1 MHVEMCGILLY
12 DEGAEALVSQLPFF
26 GVPSNVVQRYQLP
39 VAEGSRAW
47 QLWQEQESL
56 VLNDVE
62 NEPLIDELG
71 MRGLA
76 RAGGLRDTV
85 FAAMVVGRRRLGV
98 IQAANRADGIPFS
111 SDDARL
117 LCIFANQAAAV
128 IDNAKLYE
136 RADERLQA
144 RLDELV
150 ALQRTMEELN
160 ATLEL
165 NHILD
170 TVMEAALQTTGATHG
185 NIILLDADSG
195 RFVLGAALGYT
206 EAQEA
211 DLEDLVMRLGETD
224 VMMQVAG
231 SAGARIVGDTK
242 READAVCVRED
253 TRSTLVVP
261 VSYQD
266 TVVGLI
272 SLRHTEVGAF
282 DEDDLVFVQA
292 LAEQAAIALG
302 NAMRYEEQVR
312 VNNILRQRSEQMD
325 GLLAVSQKLRAD
337 IPLEDILEE
346 VAYAVQET
354 VGFNTVLISVVE
366 EQPSA
371 PAMLRRVAAAGLP
384 LDVFEQAQQV
394 LHPLERYDGLLKE
407 EYRQGQCYF
416 LPFQKQDEWGAG
428 VETIVPMPETGEWH
442 EGEWHPLDMLLAPMI
457 GSGGRLLGHVSV
469 DEPRDGLRPS
479 TRTLEVLAIFANQ
492 AAIAVENADLYADA
506 KRRAEDLALINE
518 VGQTLTQLVE
528 PEQVL
533 NTVVKAIGLLL
544 QCEIG
549 VIYQPDPFD
558 GKFGA
563 VASYG
568 VPLDTMLDFRF
579 SRGEG
584 LVGRVAE
591 EGTAI
596 VLPDTKQ
603 QPDLAPESVPIG
615 SLMLVPVR
623 SAREVTGVLLAASP
637 RPFALNEAD
646 RVVLAT
652 LADQAAVALESTRLL
667 SSTQQA
673 ALRMSSLN
681 ELGRRV
687 AAQLELQDMLETAVS
702 ALEEYLAFYRVG
714 IFLLEESSSE
724 LYVALANE
732 AFRAVIPSGYRVTL
746 GEGVI
751 GRAAAA
757 GETVLADDGSSDIDT
772 QGRPWSSPTSVS
784 APIKVGQRVIGV
796 LQVEGVRR
804 GAFSEQDAAA
814 LEIAADQLAVAIEN
828 ARLFDQTQRRVA
840 ELAMVNEIGRAIS
853 GALDTNQLAELIY
866 DQVSSLL
873 NARDFR
879 LTVYDPDAERI
890 ATEFV
895 IERGLRQRGGDADL
909 GHGLIDH
916 VIRTGQPVLL
926 GRGIEAFVE
935 EHGLA
940 PEQSGVMSWLGVPM
954 IAGDRV
960 IGAVAVQ
967 SVDREEAFDREHL
980 ELLTTVAGQAS
991 VAYHNASLFQERV
1004 RRIEQLN
1011 VLNEMAQ
1018 AISSTLELEE
1028 LLDVVYQQVARI
1040 VDTTNFFIALYDSE
1054 AEVITFPYVVDPED
1068 REEWTPIRVGEG
1080 LTGTIVSSGEPLLLP
1095 RGAAGLHREAGRAI
1109 QAGLCRS
1116 WLGVPMMAEDKV
1128 LGVIAV
1134 QSYEREYVYSEE
1146 HLGLLSTVAAQAAVA
1161 VRNAQLYQ
1169 QIVGFSSDL
1178 ESMVEARTRDLA
1190 KALDELTTERD
1201 RVEALYR
1208 ITSELGAT
1216 LELERVL
1223 QRALQL
1229 FGSTLNLSHGT
1240 ILLVDQETG
1249 SLNLRAT
1256 LKSGRRLPRNGKPTA
1271 WKPGVGLAG
1280 WVMEHREPVLV
1291 ADIRA
1296 DPRWVHRPDKDLN
1309 LSSVVAAP
1317 LSLGGGDIL
1326 GVIVL
1331 GHPEAGHFSTE
1342 HLQLVTAAA
1351 AQIAMSVNN
1360 SDLYAFITDQ
1370 ADQLGAALQAQ
1381 QEEAAKNR
1389 AVLESIADGVL
1400 VLDHNGRVLLVN
1412 PAAEEL
1418 LGLSGM
1424 ALEGEHFRHML
1435 GLGEAELDRDLAQA
1449 LYSELFKRLGAEE
1462 EAPSAMESSV
1472 RLQAGSRVLAVTM
1485 APLLL
1490 SLGGTPGL
1498 VAALRDISRE
1508 AEVERLKNEFIS
1520 TVSHEL
1526 RTPMTSIKG
1535 YTDLLFLGMAGGLTD
1550 AQRNFL
1556 KIIKSNADRLTAL
1569 VNDILDISRIET
1581 GRMRLTVSSL
1591 DLGQIIN
1598 QAVVSFQGQYQEK
1611 GLELIW
1617 EEPEGLPDARGD
1629 AARVAQVLSNLLA
1642 NAWQYTP
1649 SGGTVVISVHGVDGF
1664 LQTDISDTG
1673 IGIAP
1678 DDAARI
1684 FDRFYR
1690 ADHPLV
1696 RDAEGT
1702 GLGLSIV
1709 RMFVEMLG
1717 GQIWV
1722 ESELGKGTTFSFT
1735 LPLTSTDLPEPA
1747 LGIMTTDLPVGVARR
1762 QKILVV
1768 EDDRDLA
1775 LLLRR
1780 QLESEGFQV
1789 LLAGTGEDALWL
1801 ARETQPHLIT
1811 LDIMLPD
1818 LDGFVVLEQLKANP
1832 LTSGIPVVIVS
1843 VLAES
1848 EKGFALG
1855 AVDYV
1860 VKPFVEQELL
1870 DAVHGALSYLETSQP
1885 YRLVVADDDQE
1896 MLAQM
1901 EQALV
1906 LHGYEVWT
1914 ATDGQEA
1921 LDAVQEIHPDL
1932 VLLDVGMP
1940 TMDGYEVVRC
1950 IRRDDQTRD
1959 IPIIVVTDR
1968 PADRE
1973 REKVQVLGVDIA
1985 ECITKPISIE
1995 VLIREIKRVIAQ
2007 QTSVR

>member
-1 MHVEMCGILLY
+1 M
-12 DEGAEALVSQLPFF
+12 
-26 GVPSNVVQRYQLP
+26 
-39 VAEGSRAW
+39 
-47 QLWQEQESL
+47 
-56 VLNDVE
+56 
-62 NEPLIDELG
+62 
-71 MRGLA
+71 
-76 RAGGLRDTV
+76 
-85 FAAMVVGRRRLGV
+85 
-98 IQAANRADGIPFS
+98 
-111 SDDARL
+111 
-117 LCIFANQAAAV
+117 
-128 IDNAKLYE
+128 
-136 RADERLQA
+136 
-144 RLDELV
+144 
-150 ALQRTMEELN
+150 
-160 ATLEL
+160 
-165 NHILD
+165 
-170 TVMEAALQTTGATHG
+170 
-185 NIILLDADSG
+185 
-195 RFVLGAALGYT
+195 
-206 EAQEA
+206 
-211 DLEDLVMRLGETD
+211 
-224 VMMQVAG
+224 
-231 SAGARIVGDTK
+231 
-242 READAVCVRED
+242 
-253 TRSTLVVP
+253 
-261 VSYQD
+261 
-266 TVVGLI
+266 
-272 SLRHTEVGAF
+272 
-282 DEDDLVFVQA
+282 
-292 LAEQAAIALG
+292 
-302 NAMRYEEQVR
+302 
-312 VNNILRQRSEQMD
+312 
-325 GLLAVSQKLRAD
+325 
-337 IPLEDILEE
+337 
-346 VAYAVQET
+346 
-354 VGFNTVLISVVE
+354 
-366 EQPSA
+366 
-371 PAMLRRVAAAGLP
+371 
-384 LDVFEQAQQV
+384 
-394 LHPLERYDGLLKE
+394 
-407 EYRQGQCYF
+407 
-416 LPFQKQDEWGAG
+416 
-428 VETIVPMPETGEWH
+428 
-442 EGEWHPLDMLLAPMI
+442 
-457 GSGGRLLGHVSV
+457 
-469 DEPRDGLRPS
+469 
-479 TRTLEVLAIFANQ
+479 
-492 AAIAVENADLYADA
+492 
-506 KRRAEDLALINE
+506 
-518 VGQTLTQLVE
+518 
-528 PEQVL
+528 
-533 NTVVKAIGLLL
+533 
-544 QCEIG
+544 
-549 VIYQPDPFD
+549 
-558 GKFGA
+558 
-563 VASYG
+563 
-568 VPLDTMLDFRF
+568 
-579 SRGEG
+579 
-584 LVGRVAE
+584 
-591 EGTAI
+591 
-596 VLPDTKQ
+596 
-603 QPDLAPESVPIG
+603 
-615 SLMLVPVR
+615 
-623 SAREVTGVLLAASP
+623 
-637 RPFALNEAD
+637 
-646 RVVLAT
+646 
-652 LADQAAVALESTRLL
+652 
-667 SSTQQA
+667 
-673 ALRMSSLN
+673 
-681 ELGRRV
+681 
-687 AAQLELQDMLETAVS
+687 
-702 ALEEYLAFYRVG
+702 
-714 IFLLEESSSE
+714 
-724 LYVALANE
+724 
-732 AFRAVIPSGYRVTL
+732 
-746 GEGVI
+746 
-751 GRAAAA
+751 
-757 GETVLADDGSSDIDT
+757 
-772 QGRPWSSPTSVS
+772 
-784 APIKVGQRVIGV
+784 
-796 LQVEGVRR
+796 
-804 GAFSEQDAAA
+804 
-814 LEIAADQLAVAIEN
+814 
-828 ARLFDQTQRRVA
+828 
-840 ELAMVNEIGRAIS
+840 
-853 GALDTNQLAELIY
+853 
-866 DQVSSLL
+866 
-873 NARDFR
+873 
-879 LTVYDPDAERI
+879 
-890 ATEFV
+890 
-895 IERGLRQRGGDADL
+895 
-909 GHGLIDH
+909 
-916 VIRTGQPVLL
+916 
-926 GRGIEAFVE
+926 
-935 EHGLA
+935 
-940 PEQSGVMSWLGVPM
+940 
-954 IAGDRV
+954 
-960 IGAVAVQ
+960 
-967 SVDREEAFDREHL
+967 
-980 ELLTTVAGQAS
+980 
-991 VAYHNASLFQERV
+991 
-1004 RRIEQLN
+1004 
-1011 VLNEMAQ
+1011 
-1018 AISSTLELEE
+1018 
-1028 LLDVVYQQVARI
+1028 
-1040 VDTTNFFIALYDSE
+1040 
-1054 AEVITFPYVVDPED
+1054 
-1068 REEWTPIRVGEG
+1068 
-1080 LTGTIVSSGEPLLLP
+1080 
-1095 RGAAGLHREAGRAI
+1095 
-1109 QAGLCRS
+1109 
-1116 WLGVPMMAEDKV
+1116 
-1128 LGVIAV
+1128 
-1134 QSYEREYVYSEE
+1134 
-1146 HLGLLSTVAAQAAVA
+1146 
-1161 VRNAQLYQ
+1161 
-1169 QIVGFSSDL
+1169 
-1178 ESMVEARTRDLA
+1178 
-1190 KALDELTTERD
+1190 
-1201 RVEALYR
+1201 
-1208 ITSELGAT
+1208 
-1216 LELERVL
+1216 
-1223 QRALQL
+1223 
-1229 FGSTLNLSHGT
+1229 
-1240 ILLVDQETG
+1240 
-1249 SLNLRAT
+1249 
-1256 LKSGRRLPRNGKPTA
+1256 
-1271 WKPGVGLAG
+1271 
-1280 WVMEHREPVLV
+1280 
-1291 ADIRA
+1291 
-1296 DPRWVHRPDKDLN
+1296 
-1309 LSSVVAAP
+1309 
-1317 LSLGGGDIL
+1317 
-1326 GVIVL
+1326 L

-1418 LGLSGM
+1418 LGFSGM

-1649 SGGTVVISVHGVDGF
+1649 SGGTVVIAVHAVDGF

-1696 RDAEGT
+1696 REAEGT

-1747 LGIMTTDLPVGVARR
+1747 LGIVTTDLPVGVARR

-1885 YRLVVADDDQE
+1885 HRLVVADDDQE